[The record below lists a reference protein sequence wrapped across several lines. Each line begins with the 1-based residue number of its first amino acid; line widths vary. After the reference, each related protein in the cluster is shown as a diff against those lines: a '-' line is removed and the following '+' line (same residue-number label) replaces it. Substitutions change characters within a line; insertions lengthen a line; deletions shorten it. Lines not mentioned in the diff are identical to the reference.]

1 MGPEI
6 ELLLYRRGRSSP
18 FSDWLGSLKDPR
30 AVAIVRA
37 RLNRIRLGNFGD
49 CRSVGGGVQE
59 LRIDFGPGF
68 RVYFGRRGPAFV
80 ILLVGGSKKS
90 QPKDIETAR
99 KFWRE
104 YLDVK
109 DNKQD

>member
-6 ELLLYRRGRSSP
+6 ELLIYHRGRSSP
-18 FSDWLGSLKDPR
+18 FSDWLGSLEDPR
-30 AVAIVRA
+30 AVAIMRA

-59 LRIDFGPGF
+59 LRIDYGPGF
-68 RVYFGRRGPAFV
+68 RVYFGRRSSLV
-80 ILLVGGSKKS
+80 LLLLGGRKKS
-90 QPKDIETAR
+90 QARDIEAAQ
-99 KFWRE
+99 KLWRE

-109 DNKQD
+109 NNE